1 MKKSITPDEAKKALE
16 DGFEEAKETLKDK
29 HKMEALLQK
38 AETKL
43 KEVPRVGNILAYFPT
58 FVSLVRSYVAKEYTE
73 ISASSI
79 VAVISAVIYVC
90 TPIDIIPDFIP
101 VLGYLDDA
109 AVLALCFAWVKTDV
123 DAYIK
128 WREENGKIID
138 ND

>member
-1 MKKSITPDEAKKALE
+1 
-16 DGFEEAKETLKDK
+16 
-29 HKMEALLQK
+29 MEALLQK
-38 AETKL
+38 AEAKL

-73 ISASSI
+73 ISVSSI

-109 AVLALCFAWVKTDV
+109 AVLALCCTWVKTDI

-128 WREENGKIID
+128 WR
-138 ND
+138 